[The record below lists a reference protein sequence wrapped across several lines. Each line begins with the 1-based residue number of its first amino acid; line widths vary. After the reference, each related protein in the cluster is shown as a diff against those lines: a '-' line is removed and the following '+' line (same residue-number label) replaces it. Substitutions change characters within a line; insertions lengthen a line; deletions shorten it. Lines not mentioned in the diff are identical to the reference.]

1 MMAPNLLAFIA
12 LANEYCQAVEN
23 ATQMTRDE
31 FVDEMIRLLPRI
43 YITVS
48 DIPDPSI
55 QSEASYIPE
64 SLDEE
69 YYETVRRN
77 MERLMGEDDTYLEV
91 FEDDMKYSDT
101 PIAASIS
108 ESLADIFQVLFNFI
122 ENVKDAPEEIM
133 MESIDTV
140 KEVFK
145 SYWSQILCNV
155 IRPLNTIK
163 FSNPQI

>member
-1 MMAPNLLAFIA
+1 MAPNLLAFIA

-55 QSEASYIPE
+55 QSEASYIYE
-64 SLDEE
+64 SVDEE

-122 ENVKDAPEEIM
+122 ENVKGAPEELM

-140 KEVFK
+140 KEDFK

-163 FSNPQI
+163 FPNPLI

>member
-140 KEVFK
+140 KEDFK